1 MKKYLPIILFIPIL
15 IFFVFTNY
23 YIDPANLFHD
33 ANEEIAKE
41 ILNGNK
47 VYITSGNGD
56 ERAVKEK
63 LIQNMPKEV
72 ECIAVGPSLVMGVR
86 AEDVGTDEYY
96 NLGVSAADYYDILGQ
111 LGLMEANGIEY
122 KRLVFCVDSYFF
134 LEEIY
139 DNPDRA
145 RNGQLMPYAKYM
157 LSILDG
163 NNEEIPSEKE
173 SNIDI
178 TEIEQLFSVT
188 YFQSAKTQVELSGS
202 YLREERW
209 GIVGEDFSEM
219 DYPHYWEDGS
229 WVYAKSYQAR
239 TVDDVIAT
247 SKEYDLSSVFVKGSH
262 MSSES
267 KVTFEKLLEYL
278 LKKGVEVDL
287 YLCPL
292 TPTLW
297 DRLEMEMESYPIV
310 TELETYAYDIADK
323 YSLNII
329 GSYNPYNVGILDED
343 FYDARHVRHEKLST
357 YFQFKH

>member
-63 LIQNMPKEV
+63 LIQNMPKKV
-72 ECIAVGPSLVMGVR
+72 ECIAIGPSLVMGVR
-86 AEDVGTDEYY
+86 AEDVGTDSYY
-96 NLGVSAADYYDILGQ
+96 NLGVSGADYYDILGQ
-111 LGLMEANGIEY
+111 FGLMEANGIEY
-122 KRLVFCVDSYFF
+122 DRVLFCVDSYFF
-134 LEEIY
+134 LEGIY
-139 DNPDRA
+139 ANSERMRSA
-145 RNGQLMPYAKYM
+145 KLMPYAKYM

-163 NNEEIPSEKE
+163 NNEDIPSDTE

-178 TEIEQLFSVT
+178 TEIGQLFSVT
-188 YFQSAKTQVELSGS
+188 YFQSAKTQVELSKS
-202 YLREERW
+202 YFRVERW

-219 DYPHYWEDGS
+219 DYPHYCADGS

-239 TVDDVIAT
+239 TVNDVIST
-247 SKEYDLSSVFVKGSH
+247 SEEYDLNSCFIKGSH

-278 LKKGVEVDL
+278 LKKGVKVDL

-297 DRLEMEMESYPIV
+297 DRLEIEMENYPIV
-310 TELETYAYDIADK
+310 TELESYANDIADK
-323 YSLNII
+323 YRLDII

-343 FYDARHVRHEKLST
+343 FYDARHVRHEKLSV
-357 YFQFKH
+357 YLQFNN